1 MRVLSGNDATNGEAP
16 RLTRVEQTS
25 APDRPVTQPSLP
37 DDLLRDAARRL
48 RVIALIFAA
57 GFVVAELSVAL
68 LDEVQREQYAHF
80 YGWGPGSISV
90 TIALAVAAL
99 AGSRRL
105 PLHTIMNMGVVF
117 EVLAAYGIAFSTY
130 WGVYRGVAYEPEHL
144 AIFGLS
150 FVAPWIMFYTIVIP
164 NAPRKALLAATL
176 AATSV
181 PVALLLSARYG
192 GSTIALNT
200 GGWITVVVV
209 PYSLVVLTAYLG
221 ARVVFKLG
229 TAVRKAREMG
239 SYRLVEKLGE
249 GGMGEVWRAEH
260 RMLARPAA
268 IKLVRPDMLGAL
280 GVVDTDYRHRMQQR
294 FEREA
299 QTTALMRS
307 PHTIELYD
315 FGVAEDG
322 TFFYVMELLDGFD
335 LETLVQRFGPL
346 PAERAIHLL
355 RQACDSLAEAHA
367 SSLIHRDIKPANLYV
382 SCYGRRPDFVKVLDF
397 GLVKLRQ
404 EDAPEGMD
412 VTAEHGVGG
421 TPAYTAPEQAAGDA
435 RVDGR
440 ADIYALGCVAYWL
453 VTGEM
458 VFAARS
464 GLEMVAHHIR
474 SVPRPPSER
483 TELEVPKALDEVIL
497 ACLEKHPDKRPQTAD
512 ELARRLA
519 ACETDQPWTED
530 RAREWW
536 DRHRPRAPRI
546 SEAERR
552 FVPNRPSSVGW

>member
-322 TFFYVMELLDGFD
+322 TFFYVME
-335 LETLVQRFGPL
+335 
-346 PAERAIHLL
+346 
-355 RQACDSLAEAHA
+355 
-367 SSLIHRDIKPANLYV
+367 
-382 SCYGRRPDFVKVLDF
+382 
-397 GLVKLRQ
+397 
-404 EDAPEGMD
+404 
-412 VTAEHGVGG
+412 
-421 TPAYTAPEQAAGDA
+421 
-435 RVDGR
+435 
-440 ADIYALGCVAYWL
+440 
-453 VTGEM
+453 
-458 VFAARS
+458 
-464 GLEMVAHHIR
+464 
-474 SVPRPPSER
+474 
-483 TELEVPKALDEVIL
+483 
-497 ACLEKHPDKRPQTAD
+497 
-512 ELARRLA
+512 
-519 ACETDQPWTED
+519 
-530 RAREWW
+530 
-536 DRHRPRAPRI
+536 
-546 SEAERR
+546 
-552 FVPNRPSSVGW
+552 